1 MVIVSVTP
9 EIALDDLK
17 TYAGGLGVL
26 EGDKFY
32 AAGDM
37 GLDYL
42 ALSLFYRGG
51 YVDYVFE
58 GEEPIPRPEK
68 QPRSAWSNIGML
80 EEFAVSLRGEEVIV
94 RPLVYRYKTARA
106 VLFEA
111 VCPRWARRLTA
122 QAYVDDS
129 VEEQFLRYTLLA
141 KASAYYLKE
150 HVGLE
155 NIDVVDLQEAHTALL
170 MLALPLGDR
179 YRLVIHTPGPWGHP
193 GYPGDLIA
201 REFGVYLGDYVVL
214 TEMALERVR
223 EAFVVS
229 VKQED
234 VIGKVF
240 PRHREKIRANTN
252 GVYLDRWVHPRIL
265 SSWRE
270 KGAVDHESLEAAR
283 AEMRGRLVSMLR
295 GYKDVLR
302 IDNRIIVAWTRR
314 LARYKRPYFIARF
327 IEEHPDIEAFY
338 VLAGKPHPRD
348 SDGFS
353 YARWFRRLH
362 LRLSNVVYI
371 HDYDVY
377 KASTI
382 LGGSDL
388 LLFTPFSGWEAC
400 GTSYM
405 KAGANGT
412 PVLSSR
418 DGGVIELVEDGVNGW
433 LFGEDIRDFIN
444 IYTDERA
451 REIDEREYREFEEK
465 LLSIIKT
472 YYDEPEKYR
481 EVSRRAAETF
491 IGKVDVREN
500 LRRYYLSGPKASRG

>member
-9 EIALDDLK
+9 EIALDDLR

-37 GLDYL
+37 GLDYMVF
-42 ALSLFYRGG
+42 SIFYRGG

-58 GEEPIPRPEK
+58 GEEPVPRPEK
-68 QPRSAWSNIGML
+68 QPVSAWENIGMR
-80 EEFAVSLRGEEVIV
+80 EEFAISLRGEEVII
-94 RPLVYRYKTARA
+94 RPLLYRYKTARA

-111 VCPRWARRLTA
+111 VCPLWARRLTG
-122 QAYVDDS
+122 QAYIDS
-129 VEEQFLRYTLLA
+129 NTEEQFLRYALLA
-141 KASAYYLKE
+141 KATAYYLKE
-150 HVGLE
+150 HVGVE
-155 NIDVVDLQEAHTALL
+155 NIDVIDLQEAHTALL
-170 MLALPLGDR
+170 MLALPLENR
-179 YRLVIHTPGPWGHP
+179 YRLIIHTPGPWGHP

-214 TEMALERVR
+214 TEMALERVKQ
-223 EAFVVS
+223 AFVVS

-240 PRHREKIRANTN
+240 PRHRGKIRAVTN
-252 GVYLDRWVHPRIL
+252 GVYLERWVHPRIL
-265 SSWRE
+265 S
-270 KGAVDHESLEAAR
+270 AAR
-283 AEMRGRLVSMLR
+283 AGGLTGEVLAEARSETRGKLIGMLR

-302 IDNRIIVAWTRR
+302 VDNRIIIAWTRR

-338 VLAGKPHPRD
+338 ILGGKPHPRD
-348 SDGFS
+348 NDGLN

-362 LRLSNVVYI
+362 LRLSNVAYI
-371 HDYDVY
+371 HDYDMH
-377 KASTI
+377 KARLI

-405 KAGANGT
+405 KASANGT

-418 DGGVIELVEDGVNGW
+418 DGGVVEIVRDGYNGW
-433 LFGEDIRDFIN
+433 LFGDDIRDFIN
-444 IYTDERA
+444 IYTDEKA
-451 REIDEREYREFEEK
+451 KEIDERDYREFEEK
-465 LLSIIKT
+465 LLAIIKM
-472 YYDEPEKYR
+472 YYNEPEKYR
-481 EVSRRAAETF
+481 EIMLNAAKSF
-491 IGKVDVREN
+491 IEKVDVREN
-500 LRRYYLSGPKASRG
+500 LKKYYISPGGRGA